1 MKELFKKMSG
11 FVKIEFWA
19 FTTIFAFFILA
30 FIMEGFE
37 SDQLPHRGT
46 YYPYFKEAGVPFNFY
61 QHYFRPQL
69 TRNLAFYVA
78 LISLNFIF
86 VPGLLKRATRLR
98 NLIGLIFV
106 LAALLGLFFV
116 TGTWLSAYEFA
127 STSKEDVYW
136 KIFQDS
142 LEHTWSVLC
151 VLAIYTGIK
160 YAGMYLLNISGKIET
175 KYPIIRKEAIVAA
188 VVWLTGLLVLRFARA
203 EMEIIIGWAL
213 VVPIAIAL
221 YLFSFYKLIPVSL
234 AANRSP
240 FFSYLK
246 KCLLINAGIFLLIYI
261 VSIFIT
267 AKDDAGLGYSVFN
280 AFFQLFI
287 TVPVTWFLY
296 KRLQAGNE
304 QINVLQKELKQSSAN
319 IDFLRSQI
327 NPHFLFNALN
337 TLYGAAIQESADKT
351 SEGIQKLG
359 DMMRFMLQENMQDKI
374 SVSREIDYLQNY
386 ISLQRLRTDDNPGI
400 QITADIHPSE
410 NYLQIAPMLLIPFVE
425 NAFKHGISLREPSYI
440 KLSLEIKD
448 HTLYFDVSNS
458 KHPRLEADP
467 EKDKAGIGLEN
478 VRQRLMLSYPNKH
491 ELVIHDRPAAFFVH
505 LTIQLTK
512 FG

>member
-11 FVKIEFWA
+11 FVRIEFWA
-19 FTTIFAFFILA
+19 FTTLFAFFILV

-37 SDQLPHRGT
+37 SDQPPYPET

-69 TRNLAFYVA
+69 TRHLGFYVA

-86 VPGLLKRATRLR
+86 VPGLLKRGTRLR
-98 NLIGLIFV
+98 NLIGMILV

-127 STSKEDVYW
+127 SASKEDVYW
-136 KIFQDS
+136 KIFEDS
-142 LEHTWSVLC
+142 LEHTLSVLF

-160 YAGMYLLNISGKIET
+160 YAGMYLLNISEKIEA

-188 VVWLTGLLVLRFARA
+188 VVWLTGLLVLRFGRA
-203 EMEIIIGWAL
+203 DMEIIIGWA
-213 VVPIAIAL
+213 VVVLIAIAL
-221 YLFSFYKLIPVSL
+221 YLFSFYKLIPASL
-234 AANRSP
+234 AGSRNP
-240 FFSYLK
+240 FVSYLK
-246 KCLLINAGIFLLIYI
+246 KCLLIIAGTFLLIYI

-267 AKDDAGLGYSVFN
+267 TDDDAGLGYSVFN

-304 QINVLQKELKQSSAN
+304 RITVLQKELTQSSAN

-337 TLYGAAIQESADKT
+337 TLYGTAIQENAERT

-359 DMMRFMLQENMQDKI
+359 DMMRFMLQENVQDKI
-374 SVSREIDYLQNY
+374 PVSREIDYLENY
-386 ISLQRLRTDDNPGI
+386 ISLQRLRTDTNPGI
-400 QITADIHPSE
+400 QITSGINTSE

-440 KLSLEIKD
+440 KLNLEIKD
-448 HTLYFDVSNS
+448 STLYFDISNS
-458 KHPRLEADP
+458 KHPRQETDP
-467 EKDKAGIGLEN
+467 ERDKAGIGLEN
-478 VRQRLMLSYPNKH
+478 VRQRLILSYPNQH

-505 LTIQLTK
+505 LTIQLAK